1 LGEKGKREK
10 GQEEMKGKAGGK
22 KKIERFED
30 LLVWQKGMEIV
41 KQVYLITKYGELG
54 RDFALRDQL
63 RRAPFRFPPTSPR
76 GLSAPPARNI
86 LTS

>member
-10 GQEEMKGKAGGK
+10 AKREMTEKR

-41 KQVYLITKYGELG
+41 KQVYLSVKRVSYAGILPCGTSCAG
-54 RDFALRDQL
+54 RLS
-63 RRAPFRFPPTSPR
+63 RFPPTSPK
-76 GLSAPPARNI
+76 GLSALPARN
-86 LTS
+86 TSVS